1 MVLAALVVVCTR
13 TSRSSSG
20 CLSGWFLI
28 AALRKAPACMW
39 APFLQ
44 DPGRGRLK
52 VSAGEGLGKFTQRI
66 MWFALDFT
74 RNTLFAGQSAGLLYS
89 RSEPAGPHR
98 NIGGAEESERL
109 RLMATASAASRSTP
123 SSAAAAS
130 LGFPPRVYLKDTVPS
145 PHSVKC
151 ARVATHT
158 AHTHARA
165 HTKWASA
172 NAQRKGMS
180 AMGAVKCT

>member
-98 NIGGAEESERL
+98 NIGGGRRALTFDGNCIGSLEIDTQQR
-109 RLMATASAASRSTP
+109 RRRDVGVSTP
-123 SSAAAAS
+123 TSGIPERPA
-130 LGFPPRVYLKDTVPS
+130 
-145 PHSVKC
+145 PHSAK
-151 ARVATHT
+151 
-158 AHTHARA
+158 
-165 HTKWASA
+165 
-172 NAQRKGMS
+172 
-180 AMGAVKCT
+180 